1 MGVKRSALY
10 RIISR
15 QISDGRQKN
24 HFNPQRAAPGRL
36 GGATPS
42 GAVDIVPATKERTA
56 DSEPFAANLRAMLR
70 EMPLSD
76 RQ

>member
-1 MGVKRSALY
+1 MRVKRSGLY

-15 QISDGRQKN
+15 QISDGRQK
-24 HFNPQRAAPGRL
+24 HCNPQRAAPGRL

-42 GAVDIVPATKERTA
+42 GGVDIVPAIKERSA
-56 DSEPFAANLRAMLR
+56 NSEPFAANLRAMLR